1 MRKTSKFLLIFIV
14 ATCLFGCGA
23 GSNMESFLRQD
34 VDLSYVERV
43 AVMPMQNNSKDTF
56 ASERVRDMVITQI
69 LSRGIFDVVDKG
81 LVDSALRDEAVNL
94 AKAPMDNTV
103 MKRLGQRLNA
113 QAFMMGTID
122 NAEQVQRGAVSFPD
136 LSITLRLVDTNTG
149 SIFWQASGHRSG
161 DSLGKRLFGL
171 GSDDSFRVSMKLL
184 RRLLAT
190 IPDNSV
196 VKGKDEGSK
205 IDAVSVKPISG
216 NDGGEVL
223 PIDDSPA
230 AADSVDKVLTDEGAD
245 GGTNNVSDEQI
256 PDTIEGND
264 SGGDEVIGQPD
275 DENADLSSPGDIGTN
290 NTKDGSGQ
298 EDVIM
303 PDFSGEHNDSSD
315 SSDSADSVIGG
326 SDNSDGIDLNDENVQ
341 PDMIPP
347 E

>member
-1 MRKTSKFLLIFIV
+1 MCKTSRFLLAFIV
-14 ATCLFGCGA
+14 ATCLFGCAA
-23 GSNMESFLRQD
+23 GTNMESFLRQD

-56 ASERVRDMVITQI
+56 VSERVRDMVITQI

-136 LSITLRLVDTNTG
+136 LSITLRLVDTSTG

-184 RRLLAT
+184 RHLLST

-205 IDAVSVKPISG
+205 MDEVSVESTSG
-216 NDGGEVL
+216 NDSGEVL
-223 PIDDSPA
+223 QIDDSPA
-230 AADSVDKVLTDEGAD
+230 AADSVDNILTDEGID
-245 GGTNNVSDEQI
+245 GGTNNVSDEQKL
-256 PDTIEGND
+256 DTIDGND
-264 SGGDEVIGQPD
+264 SGGNEVISQPD
-275 DENADLSSPGDIGTN
+275 DENADLSSPADIGTS
-290 NTKDGSGQ
+290 NTEDGNGQ
-298 EDVIM
+298 EDMIM
-303 PDFSGEHNDSSD
+303 PDFSGENND
-315 SSDSADSVIGG
+315 SSDSADSIIGS
-326 SDNSDGIDLNDENVQ
+326 SDNSDGIDLNDENVK